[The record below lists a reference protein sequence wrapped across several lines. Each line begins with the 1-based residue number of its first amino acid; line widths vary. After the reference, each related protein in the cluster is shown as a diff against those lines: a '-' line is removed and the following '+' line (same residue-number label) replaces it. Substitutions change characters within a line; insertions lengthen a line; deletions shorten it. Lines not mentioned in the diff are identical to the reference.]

1 MRRRSVL
8 GLIASASILAV
19 LASCAGAPRPAAA
32 SKKPPAEKSQPR
44 ASRGKVE
51 RPGTGLE
58 AAVFADLP
66 EGVRSYLE
74 RLAKAVREHDSK
86 FLLDQGEPNYAK
98 RLRLEVDDET
108 YLALL
113 YRVGP
118 YAVERPSDD
127 ERPPRLPASKL
138 RSIRYTGWDDLGPVV
153 EVRGVLALDGEA
165 PLPCRISVLWKLSEP
180 RLIGQEP

>member
-1 MRRRSVL
+1 MTRRRFVL
-8 GLIASASILAV
+8 GLIASVSILTV
-19 LASCAGAPRPAAA
+19 LESCAGAPPAA
-32 SKKPPAEKSQPR
+32 SPQKPTIETSQPR

-58 AAVFADLP
+58 ASIFADLP
-66 EGVRSYLE
+66 EGVRAYLE
-74 RLAKAVREHDSK
+74 RLAQAVREHDAK
-86 FLLDQGEPNYAK
+86 FLLAQGEPNYAR
-98 RLRLEVDDET
+98 RLRPQLDDET

-118 YAVERPSDD
+118 YAVERPTDS
-127 ERPPRLPASKL
+127 ERPLRLSAAKL
-138 RSIRYTGWDDLGPVV
+138 RAIRYTGWDDRGPVV